1 MRKQLGN
8 TLDSINLGFSI
19 TTCGLTINI
28 FNRRPCMVVHAFS
41 PNTREG
47 RAGRSLKV
55 YGQSVYIESSR
66 PIRYIGRPCQKQ
78 IKNKSQNK

>member
-1 MRKQLGN
+1 
-8 TLDSINLGFSI
+8 
-19 TTCGLTINI
+19 
-28 FNRRPCMVVHAFS
+28 MVVHAFS